1 MNVSNL
7 IGISCLDMKTRV
19 RKGKEREREGRS
31 NYIAKPMN
39 ACCSNDAFIPAFP
52 LYRKPN
58 CIFARCRFDVSVNNR
73 IETMPI

>member
-7 IGISCLDMKTRV
+7 IGISGLDMKTRV

-31 NYIAKPMN
+31 NY